1 MKNVRFEEND
11 ELVTVV
17 SEIRNRIDISQQEFE
32 SVWYSR
38 NEFKNFRKKCLT
50 ESRELHRSGQFRILE
65 ESMEFL
71 NDDSIPS
78 EGVPMDNSQLLLLL
92 WSMTNFRGLE
102 AWGNVKGKVKKHK
115 LRQRQL
121 SIDVVLEAQRL
132 LQNDA
137 RSDENIRLISKSVTL
152 QARKFARKMGIA
164 DAIVSNNLD
173 LQQLTLS
180 HCHSMN
186 RIDSYMQLLQTY
198 DMVHLLGISTLMS

>member
-1 MKNVRFEEND
+1 MD
-11 ELVTVV
+11 L
-17 SEIRNRIDISQQEFE
+17 
-32 SVWYSR
+32 
-38 NEFKNFRKKCLT
+38 
-50 ESRELHRSGQFRILE
+50 
-65 ESMEFL
+65 L

-78 EGVPMDNSQLLLLL
+78 EGVQMDNSQLLLLL

-102 AWGNVKGKVKKHK
+102 AWGNAKGKVKKHK

-121 SIDVVLEAQRL
+121 SIEVVLEAQRL

-164 DAIVSNNLD
+164 DAIVSNNLH

-180 HCHSMN
+180 RCHLIN

-198 DMVHLLGISTLMS
+198 DMMSISSNVNVKAYIEEK